1 MKLFE
6 TIGEMGHQQ
15 VLFRHDPEAGLKA
28 IIAIH
33 SQELGPAMGATRLF
47 PYTNEADALRDV
59 LRLSRGMTYKAA
71 CANLP
76 VGGGKGVIIADPT
89 HKNDSMLKAY
99 GRFVE
104 SLKGQF
110 ITGQDVNLSPPDLRH
125 IRCETDYVV
134 GVEEKAGGPAPITA
148 AGVLL
153 GIKAAVEFKLQRQ
166 SLEGLKVAVQGLG
179 NVGKTV
185 AKLLAEHG
193 AQLFVSDLKAANTE
207 EVADLYGA
215 AIAPPNEIHALP
227 VDVFSPCAMGGI
239 LNSQTIPQIQAGI
252 IAGAANNQLE
262 HEQQHGSMLSAQNIL
277 YCPDYVINAGGL
289 INVYHDMVGYSDAKV
304 LEGLNSI
311 YSTLLEIFAKAS
323 QLEITT
329 HEAAKQLAEERIQR
343 KKEGKREKGKG
354 RALNE
359 S

>member
-15 VLFRHDPEAGLKA
+15 VLFRHDPEVGLKA

-47 PYTNEADALRDV
+47 PYTNEAAALRDV

-76 VGGGKGVIIADPT
+76 VGGGKGVIIADPA
-89 HKNDSMLKAY
+89 HKSDSLLKAY
-99 GRFVE
+99 GQFVE

-110 ITGQDVNLSPPDLRH
+110 ITGQDVNLSPPDLRK

-148 AGVLL
+148 SGVLL
-153 GIKAAVEFKLQRQ
+153 GIKAAVEFKLQRK

-179 NVGKTV
+179 NVGKSV
-185 AKLLAEHG
+185 AKLLHDRG
-193 AQLFVSDLKAANTE
+193 ATLYVSDIKSVAAE

-215 AIAPPNEIHALP
+215 TIVSPDLIHTLS
-227 VDVFSPCAMGGI
+227 VDVFSPCAMGGF
-239 LNSQTIPQIQAGI
+239 LNSQTIPQIQAPI
-252 IAGAANNQLE
+252 VAGAANNQLE
-262 HEQQHGSMLSAQNIL
+262 DEQQHGQLLTAQDTL

-289 INVYHDMVGYSDAKV
+289 INVYHDMIGYSDDRV
-304 LEGLNSI
+304 LEGLTSI
-311 YSTLLEIFAKAS
+311 YETLLEIFEKAKRS
-323 QLEITT
+323 QITT
-329 HEAAKQLAEERIQR
+329 HAAAKQLAEERIL
-343 KKEGKREKGKG
+343 KHKGVRDL
-354 RALNE
+354 RA
-359 S
+359 SYAA